1 MSGLVL
7 IAGIEV
13 LLLVVNVALIR
24 KNERLLKEIR
34 KCNYD
39 LAGALSLAAQGR
51 YREAQASA
59 RRWAG
64 RMRAHMAGEPYHRP
78 EEQSPPSNDDWQSR
92 FAP

>member
-1 MSGLVL
+1 ML
-7 IAGIEV
+7 IAGLEV

-24 KNERLLKEIR
+24 HNERLLKEIR

-39 LAGALSLAAQGR
+39 LASALSLAAQGR
-51 YREAQASA
+51 YRDAETSA

-64 RMRAHMAGEPYHRP
+64 RMRAHMAGEAYHRP
-78 EEQSPPSNDDWQSR
+78 DEQPASPNDDDWQGR